1 MQKSKWHMLGQLYLK
16 DMHDLKAEIIVV
28 LAITLLLD
36 TWIYFASGYPRQI
49 IILPVL
55 MTLGL
60 AAFIPLVS
68 SFKMLSREWNDNTV
82 YLVMSLPVS
91 GTMIMVSK
99 LLAIL
104 SQFLIGTLVAGI
116 TGGLMI
122 WYSFPEVQPFI
133 APNLNH
139 FAYLYLIVTVGLL
152 YLITGS
158 FLSQVIGHL
167 SRRHSGLITAGIFIA
182 ILYVVGKIT
191 DLAGSWFPPVIQPGL
206 EGIIPTIIWSYAGLY
221 LLIAL
226 LVMVLT
232 VYIYDHRVEL

>member
-1 MQKSKWHMLGQLYLK
+1 MQKSKLRMLSQLYLK

-28 LAITLLLD
+28 LAITILLD

-55 MTLGL
+55 MTIGL
-60 AAFIPLVS
+60 AAFIPLIS

-91 GTMIMVSK
+91 GTMIMLSK

-104 SQFLIGTLVAGI
+104 SQFVIGTLVAGV
-116 TGGLMI
+116 TGGLMV
-122 WYSFPEVQPFI
+122 WYSFPEIQPFVTE
-133 APNLNH
+133 NLYR
-139 FAYLYLIVTVGLL
+139 FVDVYIIVIVGLL
-152 YLITGS
+152 YLITSS
-158 FLSQVIGHL
+158 FLSQVIGRL
-167 SRRHSGLITAGIFIA
+167 NRRHSGLITAGIFIA

-191 DLAGSWFPPVIQPGL
+191 DLVGLWSPGAQPGL
-206 EGIIPTIIWSYAGLY
+206 QGIMPDIIWSYTGFY

-226 LVMVLT
+226 VLMVLT
-232 VYIYDHRVEL
+232 VYIYDHKVEL